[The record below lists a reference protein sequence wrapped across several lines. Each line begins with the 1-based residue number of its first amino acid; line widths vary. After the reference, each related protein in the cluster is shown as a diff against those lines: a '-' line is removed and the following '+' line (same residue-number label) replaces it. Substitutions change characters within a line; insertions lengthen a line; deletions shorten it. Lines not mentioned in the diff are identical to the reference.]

1 MLPDPL
7 FHREPAMLDAA
18 SRSQIVQDLFE
29 TYRTRK
35 ALPLLT
41 QTYPGIEVEDA
52 YAIQQAFI
60 AERIEQGRSVK
71 GYKVGLTSKAMQEMS
86 GATEPDFSAM
96 TDDLFLP
103 EDTPIDHARFF
114 NPMIEIEIAFVLKD
128 ALKGPGILPVDV
140 LRATDFILPAIEIVD
155 FRVGPGPGMT
165 VVDTVADLA
174 ACGAAVL
181 GANPR
186 RLHDIDL
193 RRVHGEMVIN
203 GAVAQEGYASAVLGN
218 PVTAVAWLANKLGGF
233 GITFEPGQT
242 ILTGSFVRAMPVK
255 AGDEVVARFDSG
267 LGAVITSFV

>member
-1 MLPDPL
+1 
-7 FHREPAMLDAA
+7 MLDTATRNQIA
-18 SRSQIVQDLFE
+18 SDLLA
-29 TYRTRK
+29 TYQTRK

-41 QTYPGIEVEDA
+41 QTYPQIDMADA
-52 YAIQQAFI
+52 YAIQQAFL
-60 AERIEQGRSVK
+60 AHSLAQGRTVR
-71 GYKVGLTSKAMQEMS
+71 GYKVGLTSRAMQAMS

-103 EDTPIDHARFF
+103 EDTPLDTSRFF
-114 NPMIEIEIAFVLKD
+114 RPLIEIEIAFVMKS
-128 ALKGPGILPVDV
+128 ALKGPGVLPVDV

-181 GANPR
+181 GANPC

-193 RRVHGEMVIN
+193 RRVHGQMLIN
-203 GAVAQEGYASAVLGN
+203 GKVEQEGYASAVLGN
-218 PVTAVAWLANKLGGF
+218 PVTAVAWLANKLGEF

-255 AGDEVVARFDSG
+255 AGDDVVARFDSG
-267 LGAVITSFV
+267 LGDVLTSFV